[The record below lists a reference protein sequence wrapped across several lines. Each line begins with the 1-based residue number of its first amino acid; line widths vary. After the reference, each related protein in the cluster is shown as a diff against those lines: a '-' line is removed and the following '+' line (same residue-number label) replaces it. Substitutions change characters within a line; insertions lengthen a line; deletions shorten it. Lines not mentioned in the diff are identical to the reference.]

1 VALRIIEQAGRT
13 DVGRQRSANEDS
25 LVVDPPLFA
34 VADGMGG
41 AKAGEVASAV
51 AVEAVE
57 GATESGEPVE
67 AQLADI
73 VRQANRRI
81 YDLAVA
87 DESRRGMGTTLT
99 LAKVHGDDV
108 SLAHVG
114 DSRAYRLRDGEL
126 KQLTRDHSLVA
137 ELERSGQITPEAA
150 EHHPQR
156 SIITRALGPEPDV
169 EVDTYTLAG
178 REGDLFL
185 ICSDGLT
192 SMISDDEVGSILRSA
207 GSLDGAADELVRAA
221 NQSGGKDNITVI
233 LFRLGEGEPPAEDT
247 APLVPPPA
255 DEDTIVGE
263 ISAADVAAAAPAEA
277 ARETPERDDEPLT
290 VLGDAPADATV
301 VRAPAPRAE
310 APAPAA
316 PRRRRRGR
324 RVAGVAVS
332 LLLVGAVLGG
342 LYLLSRQVYFIGTND
357 AGLVTVYKGLPYE
370 LPLGIN
376 LYEADY
382 SSGMP
387 ARAIPAAR
395 RKRVLDHE
403 WRSRSDAVDLVRAL
417 ERGRLDAGGAGN

>member
-1 VALRIIEQAGRT
+1 MALRIIEQAGRT

-25 LVVDPPLFA
+25 LVVRPPLFA

-57 GATESGEPVE
+57 GAQESSEPAE
-67 AQLADI
+67 AQLAGI
-73 VRQANRRI
+73 VREANRRI

-99 LAKVHGDDV
+99 LAKLHGDEV

-114 DSRAYRLRDGEL
+114 DSRAYRLREGEL

-178 REGDLFL
+178 PRGRPVPDLL
-185 ICSDGLT
+185 DGLT
-192 SMISDDEVGSILRSA
+192 SMISDDEVASILRSA
-207 GSLDGAADELVRAA
+207 GSLDEAADALVRPP

-233 LFRLGEGEPPAEDT
+233 LFRLGEGEPAGTATRPSGPCPAT
-247 APLVPPPA
+247 R
-255 DEDTIVGE
+255 TR
-263 ISAADVAAAAPAEA
+263 S
-277 ARETPERDDEPLT
+277 PERSARLT
-290 VLGDAPADATV
+290 CRRP
-301 VRAPAPRAE
+301 RPPRARSRSPRCTACPRTPRSSRRPRAHGRLQ
-310 APAPAA
+310 APA

-324 RVAGVAVS
+324 RWRARRSRCWSWPGWSAASTPSAGRSTSSAPTTPAS
-332 LLLVGAVLGG
+332 
-342 LYLLSRQVYFIGTND
+342 SRSTRGCPT
-357 AGLVTVYKGLPYE
+357 
-370 LPLGIN
+370 
-376 LYEADY
+376 
-382 SSGMP
+382 SCRSGSTSTRRTTRAACPP
-387 ARAIPAAR
+387 ARSPTR
-395 RKRVLDHE
+395 RRARVLDHE
-403 WRSRSDAVDLVRAL
+403 WRSRDDAVDLVRAL
-417 ERGRLDAGGAGN
+417 ERGELDRAEHPN